1 MIGKFSE
8 MFASKK
14 WIAIILASLGWLG
27 VFLTG
32 DEAWKQTMDELTK
45 LVMTAVGGQAVVDAA
60 KAIKS

>member
-1 MIGKFSE
+1 MGEALKA

-14 WIAIILASLGWLG
+14 WIAIILGGLGWIG

-32 DEAWKQTMDELTK
+32 DEAWRSTMEELTK
-45 LVMTAVGGQAVVDAA
+45 LIMTAVGGQAIVDTA